1 MSTKLCARMWRL
13 MLVSCCRGL
22 SEGAVLP
29 THSHALIIT
38 CYACGWRAYVHKFRM
53 RCHRALRITATGQPC
68 SSFGIHPELDVFK
81 ELYDSKEL
89 AFAASPGPK
98 TFYRGAVGVCGGIR
112 ASNEGAGLAAALL
125 ALTTS
130 PGT

>member
-29 THSHALIIT
+29 THSHALYNHYML
-38 CYACGWRAYVHKFRM
+38 CMRM
-53 RCHRALRITATGQPC
+53 DALRITATGQPC

-112 ASNEGAGLAAALL
+112 ASNEGAGLAPALL